1 MTLKSMHSDNV
12 NELIF
17 YHLDI
22 NSIRKRFELLKEH
35 IKDNID
41 ILMIFERKLRHIVF
55 SQNQF
60 SIEGFSTPYKF
71 DRDSNGEF
79 SYMSGR
85 TLLATSLQ

>member
-41 ILMIFERKLRHIVF
+41 ILMIFDTKL
-55 SQNQF
+55 
-60 SIEGFSTPYKF
+60 
-71 DRDSNGEF
+71 
-79 SYMSGR
+79 
-85 TLLATSLQ
+85 